1 MENKDSTS
9 TINIDEWAREL
20 ENKSSYEAQRHVR
33 YQNSTIFKVSKN
45 LRSVQPEA
53 YEPMIVSL
61 GPYHCH
67 QPHLQD
73 TNQLKRLLINK
84 LLEKGY
90 EKSLRNYLT
99 LVKEEET
106 KARNTYSEQPIDMCE
121 KEFIEMMLL
130 DCVFVIMILWFWKKD
145 ESGLKEIEI
154 PSFLNR
160 QGSWRIVARDMLL
173 LENQLPFFLLEAL
186 FGSAFPNMRGSL
198 KEWVVQFFSGFV
210 INDKVPEVPKDTKT
224 IHHILH
230 LFYLCIVPSDRS
242 SNVVFARSTVLKGP
256 RMGRVQTA
264 TQLEATG
271 IELKRKQKAMSFL
284 DITFNEGVLEI
295 PQIRID
301 DDTDILFRNL
311 IALEQCQKSTNC
323 YDISTYAWVLSC
335 ITCTVNDVDRLQ
347 QKEIIINGF
356 SNTNE
361 VVNLFNNDKRWNRHP
376 NGSLAPASQYS
387 RENKS
392 RLILGRIGD
401 WGSKEFLAQ
410 QTRILFPSATGDLRP
425 HDFQA
430 PNQLIVNLF
439 NKLCKEVVVDHKNC
453 YISNVFKEV
462 EKYRSMKE
470 LAKYRLMENVNS
482 QLQTS
487 PIHADARLEMMLNQA
502 QEYDRNDQH
511 QAINANIQFVGNWQ
525 YLYK

>member
-67 QPHLQD
+67 KPHLQD

-130 DCVFVIMILWFWKKD
+130 DCVFVIMILWFWKMD

-154 PSFLNR
+154 PSFVNR
-160 QGSWRIVARDMLL
+160 QGSWTIVARDMLL

-186 FGSAFPNMRGSL
+186 FDSAFPNMRGSL

-210 INDKVPEVPKDTKT
+210 NDKVPEVPKDTKT

-242 SNVVFARSTVLKGP
+242 SNIVFARPTVLHDP
-256 RMGRVQTA
+256 RMGRAQTA

-361 VVNLFNNDKRWNRHP
+361 
-376 NGSLAPASQYS
+376 
-387 RENKS
+387 
-392 RLILGRIGD
+392 
-401 WGSKEFLAQ
+401 
-410 QTRILFPSATGDLRP
+410 
-425 HDFQA
+425 
-430 PNQLIVNLF
+430 
-439 NKLCKEVVVDHKNC
+439 
-453 YISNVFKEV
+453 
-462 EKYRSMKE
+462 
-470 LAKYRLMENVNS
+470 
-482 QLQTS
+482 TS
-487 PIHADARLEMMLNQA
+487 PIHVDARLETMLNQA

-511 QAINANIQFVGNWQ
+511 QATNANIQFVDYW
-525 YLYK
+525 LKPSYKCHWAIHLSIARTLRGD